1 MGREKKIEMGAIN
14 ITIHPHSP
22 RKYVELFKKVKKL
35 KSIQH
40 IHSDKY
46 GLLTTV
52 MYLDKEEGETSPLTG
67 DLRRFT
73 NINVEGQW
81 FNTKTSDNAEK
92 NDLEKINI
100 PNNLKPNS
108 SRFSYI
114 FFPKEHIMFYE
125 CYYDGHTLGP
135 NNAVTLMDKLFNDSQ
150 LADEFGKVEVT
161 HIPCIDELSKALG
174 MHRLESLEL
183 LISRPN
189 PDDQSDAER
198 RVLRRMNE
206 MHVAEQTQQYKAI
219 PGQSI
224 TIDQDLKILANI
236 AAKNGEVTAKGKD
249 DLSKPQIYATSRHP
263 WKDKFYY
270 NSSVDSPFDLF
281 VMKAKSAKD
290 ELLSWFQ
297 KI

>member
-1 MGREKKIEMGAIN
+1 
-14 ITIHPHSP
+14 
-22 RKYVELFKKVKKL
+22 
-35 KSIQH
+35 
-40 IHSDKY
+40 
-46 GLLTTV
+46 
-52 MYLDKEEGETSPLTG
+52 
-67 DLRRFT
+67 
-73 NINVEGQW
+73 
-81 FNTKTSDNAEK
+81 
-92 NDLEKINI
+92 
-100 PNNLKPNS
+100 
-108 SRFSYI
+108 
-114 FFPKEHIMFYE
+114 MFYE

-135 NNAVTLMDKLFNDSQ
+135 SNAVTLMDKLFNDAQ

-206 MHVAEQTQQYKAI
+206 MHVVEQTQQYKAI
-219 PGQSI
+219 PGRSI
-224 TIDQDLKILANI
+224 KIDQDLKVLANI

-290 ELLSWFQ
+290 ELLS
-297 KI
+297 